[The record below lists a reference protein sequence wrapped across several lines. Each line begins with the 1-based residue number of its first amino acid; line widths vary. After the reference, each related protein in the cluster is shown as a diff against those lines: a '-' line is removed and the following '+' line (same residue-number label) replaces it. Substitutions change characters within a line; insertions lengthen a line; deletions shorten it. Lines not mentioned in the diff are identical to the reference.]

1 MSLTDRYLLRR
12 TVGLLFGL
20 VMLALALLLMARLI
34 RLTTLLSGAENALL
48 YGARLLASLVPHY
61 LELALPGALLVAV
74 IISVDRFSR
83 SGEIVALMSTGM
95 SLYRIAWPFVM
106 MGFAI
111 TLLSA
116 FLLGFLQPQ
125 ARYMYRQIVFELQE
139 GSIITAFQ
147 QQKFL
152 QFEDR
157 TLWTSSVDDAG
168 HSLGR
173 TFIIE
178 TAPDGSRRFL
188 TGGSGILRLDETGRW
203 VISLRDAMIGQVPVA
218 FDHPAGNQ
226 VKIASVD
233 WQLPSTDG
241 AFRLRGSDER
251 ELTLPELMTGSYRDS
266 AYTINPL
273 IADASLHDR
282 LVRAL
287 LPLVLPLLGVVLGLN
302 LGRTARA
309 GGPFL
314 GIVVLLV
321 VQKLLEFG
329 LAQAERGV
337 VPAWGGSWPVLI
349 LLIALSLWLF
359 RQTARGRP
367 LLPFATWSLRRQAR
381 AGAVGG
387 AAP

>member
-12 TVGLLFGL
+12 TMGLLVGLAI
-20 VMLALALLLMARLI
+20 LALGLLLMARLI

-95 SLYRIAWPFVM
+95 SLYRIARPFVM
-106 MGFAI
+106 MGFAVM
-111 TLLSA
+111 LLSL

-125 ARYMYRQIVFELQE
+125 SRYVYRQIVFELQE

-152 QFEDR
+152 QFEGR
-157 TLWTSSVDDAG
+157 TIWTSSVDDAG
-168 HSLGR
+168 RSLGR

-178 TAPDGSRRFL
+178 SAPDGSHRFL
-188 TGGSGILRLDETGRW
+188 TGETGLLHFDETGRW
-203 VISLRDAMIGQVPVA
+203 VISLRDAMIGQVPTA
-218 FDHPAGNQ
+218 FDHPAGNR
-226 VKIASVD
+226 VKIANVD
-233 WQLPSTDG
+233 WQLPATDG
-241 AFRLRGSDER
+241 EFRLRGSDER
-251 ELTLPELMTGSYRDS
+251 ELTLPELITGSYRDS
-266 AYTINPL
+266 AYDIDPL
-273 IADASLHDR
+273 IADASMHDR
-282 LVRAL
+282 LVRAM

-302 LGRTARA
+302 LGRTAKA

-314 GIVVLLV
+314 GIIALLV

-349 LLIALSLWLF
+349 LLIALSIWLF

-367 LLPFATWSLRRQAR
+367 LLPHLAWSLRRQAR
-381 AGAVGG
+381 TMAGSAS
-387 AAP
+387 